1 MDPELPTIAIVDD
14 ASEVRLLTRAR
25 LRMSG
30 ALRVVGEGSDG
41 AAAIA
46 LAEQHKPS
54 LMLLD
59 VSMPGMDG
67 LEALPRVLA
76 VSPATRVVLYSG
88 FEEQGLVEKAEQL
101 GAAAFIE
108 KSLPIDSLV
117 DRLLSLVAEDRAG
130 GKRSAAAEPS
140 AEARPGAPSA
150 DQRVLDEHLER
161 FREVFDEAAIGMATL
176 TLAGHIV
183 RANRALARL
192 MARGV
197 GDLVGC
203 YYGELADAAGESVE
217 DALASIS
224 DRSVEV
230 VHLEHGVAAATD
242 GRRLQATLAPVRD
255 SRGRP
260 LYLFLQVQDVTAE
273 RAATEKLRRSEERFR
288 LLVETVQD
296 YAIFMLSPDGVVASW
311 NAGAERSSGYTAE
324 EIIGRHFRTFYP
336 PEQQEA
342 RHPEHELRLALRDG
356 SYTEEGP
363 RVRRDGTRFW

>member
-88 FEEQGLVEKAEQL
+88 FEELGLVEKAEQL

-108 KSLPIDSLV
+108 KSVPIDSLV
-117 DRLLSLVAEDRAG
+117 DRLLSLVAEDRTG
-130 GKRSAAAEPS
+130 GRRGAAEPS

-224 DRSVEV
+224 GSVEV

-242 GRRLQATLAPVRD
+242 GRRVQATLAPVRD

-273 RAATEKLRRSEERFR
+273 RAAAEKLRRSEERFR

-324 EIIGRHFRTFYP
+324 EIIGRHFRTFY
-336 PEQQEA
+336 
-342 RHPEHELRLALRDG
+342 
-356 SYTEEGP
+356 
-363 RVRRDGTRFW
+363 

>member
-88 FEEQGLVEKAEQL
+88 FEELGLVEKAEQL

-108 KSLPIDSLV
+108 KSVPIDSLV
-117 DRLLSLVAEDRAG
+117 DRLLSLVAEDRTG
-130 GKRSAAAEPS
+130 GRRGAAEPS
-140 AEARPGAPSA
+140 TEARSGTSSA

-176 TLAGHIV
+176 TLTGHIV

-192 MARGV
+192 MARDV

-203 YYGELADAAGESVE
+203 YYGELTDATGESVE

-324 EIIGRHFRTFYP
+324 EIIGRHFRTFY
-336 PEQQEA
+336 
-342 RHPEHELRLALRDG
+342 
-356 SYTEEGP
+356 
-363 RVRRDGTRFW
+363 